1 MLLVGL
7 QEENIFQKKDGNKII
22 LVVEDEDLDFD
33 DGGVGE
39 GSTANIGI
47 GRDDKSCGVDF
58 QADAS
63 NYSKVVVLIF
73 MLILVVLGKVW
84 VLVLVLVLVYDLQS
98 FSQSLGSNC
107 SFKPFICKIS
117 CICFNEH
124 LGMRLRPYF
133 LKISFFFLKFF
144 LYIFT
149 F

>member
-22 LVVEDEDLDFD
+22 SVVEDEDLDFD

-39 GSTANIGI
+39 GSTTNIGI

-73 MLILVVLGKVW
+73 MLILGVLGKVW
-84 VLVLVLVLVYDLQS
+84 VLVLVWDLQS

-107 SFKPFICKIS
+107 SFK
-117 CICFNEH
+117 
-124 LGMRLRPYF
+124 LRF
-133 LKISFFFLKFF
+133 LVFVLMSIWKCG
-144 LYIFT
+144 
-149 F
+149 